1 MKNHKDIRKSFTN
14 RFKLSMFF
22 LKNMPMGFLNGLR
35 VVEIDDNHASVSV
48 PFNFLT
54 KNPFKSMYFA
64 VQSMAAELSSGV
76 IAIEA
81 VANAPVQVSMLVL
94 NMEAEFIKKA
104 RSKIIF
110 TCKDSQI
117 ITNSIQ
123 KSIETNEGQT
133 AKISSVGKDID
144 GDIVSKFYFTWTFK
158 PKKL

>member
-64 VQSMAAELSSGV
+64 VQSMA
-76 IAIEA
+76 
-81 VANAPVQVSMLVL
+81 
-94 NMEAEFIKKA
+94 
-104 RSKIIF
+104 
-110 TCKDSQI
+110 
-117 ITNSIQ
+117 
-123 KSIETNEGQT
+123 
-133 AKISSVGKDID
+133 
-144 GDIVSKFYFTWTFK
+144 
-158 PKKL
+158 